1 MKIIYLIA
9 SLFWNDKTWPF
20 DFTHTRINLD
30 DNNECVKL
38 IYKNLV
44 EFDCKKYRC
53 TRKFKDS
60 KNKKRNKERYKN
72 NKIDKKNSP
81 YQYNGKKNFKRII
94 N

>member
-1 MKIIYLIA
+1 MITSQTVESFNTFKSHFAKKSLKFAISMKIIYLIA

-20 DFTHTRINLD
+20 DFTHNRINLD

-60 KNKKRNKERYKN
+60 KNKK
-72 NKIDKKNSP
+72 KK
-81 YQYNGKKNFKRII
+81 
-94 N
+94 